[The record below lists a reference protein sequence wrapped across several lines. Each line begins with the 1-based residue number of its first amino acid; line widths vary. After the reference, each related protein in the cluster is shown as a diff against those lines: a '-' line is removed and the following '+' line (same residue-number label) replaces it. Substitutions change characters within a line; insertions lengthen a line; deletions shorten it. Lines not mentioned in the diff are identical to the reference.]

1 MKILILGGSGLV
13 GSSIIRGSKIDYEI
27 FAPTKSTVNLLYSSD
42 LAEFFRHQHI
52 DVVVNAAGLSAGIQ
66 GNMNNPVKLML
77 TNSKIINTVLE
88 TCHQFEIPRVLNFAS
103 ACIYPISSMS
113 NSKPDDLGAGS
124 IEKTSEKYA
133 YTKIYGIKLVES
145 YRHQFNHNWSTIIPS
160 NIYGPNDWHHGE
172 NGHVI
177 PMMVEK
183 IHRAISMNA
192 SEVIFWGT
200 GNAMRSFLHVD
211 DLASAVW
218 QLIDSNLKLDNIFNV
233 SGGEE
238 LTILQ
243 LAKLIAAELGYSG
256 KVLFD
261 SSKPEGVKKK
271 RLDDELIR
279 ALGWRPNIPIQKGIQ
294 EYIKLRF

>member
-13 GSSIIRGSKIDYEI
+13 GSSILRGSTINHEV
-27 FAPTKSTVNLLYSSD
+27 FAPTKSNLNLLYSSD
-42 LAEFFRHQHI
+42 LVEFFTHQRI

-66 GNMNNPVKLML
+66 GNLDKPVDLML
-77 TNSKIINTVLE
+77 INAKITNTVLE
-88 TCHQFEIPRVLNFAS
+88 ICHQFRIPKVLNFAS
-103 ACIYPISSMS
+103 ACVYPISSMS

-133 YTKIYGIKLVES
+133 YAKIYGIKLVES
-145 YRHQFNHNWSTIIPS
+145 YRNQFNVDWSTIIPT

-177 PMMVEK
+177 PMMAEK
-183 IHRAISMNA
+183 IYRAKSMNA
-192 SEVIFWGT
+192 SDVTFWGT
-200 GNAMRSFLHVD
+200 GNAMRNFLHVD

-218 QLIDSNLKLDNIFNV
+218 QLIDSDLNLENIFNV
-233 SGGEE
+233 SGSEE
-238 LTILQ
+238 LTMLQ
-243 LAKLIAAELGYSG
+243 LAKLIATELGYSG

-271 RLDDELIR
+271 RLDDEVIR
-279 ALGWRPNIPIQKGIQ
+279 SLGWKPGIPIQAGIH